1 MKTKGLTLAA
11 LAASLIV
18 AVSAAALAGSGY
30 ESLYGGWVDDNATRQ
45 ASNCFVTFGISNG
58 SYVHVSVQ
66 SPDYPAADAYI
77 PPGNSYYYYDAL
89 RVYVAEVNN
98 NTGQAL
104 VDISKPASSGS
115 SSSSGTKIWCDAP
128 GQRALGG
135 DAVTFPVTLQNNN
148 AVDKTYTLSASSN
161 TGWGLSF
168 QYGGKD
174 VYQLYVPAAQA
185 RTVNLV
191 AQTAYN
197 SPIGEKT
204 ISISTGDAGMELRV
218 YITSVNQSASVAV
231 QVSSLIVGIGD
242 KAYYSFSVQNLQS
255 QQNNYKL
262 AVEGLPENWYY
273 QYLDS
278 QASTSR
284 MAEVVVPSQATK
296 GFVLQ
301 ILPPVSVTEGEYG
314 FTAAITTPDN
324 VTIRQPLTLR
334 LTSAVSMTVN
344 QDKLA
349 YTSQPGET
357 FDFKVYVSNTGS
369 GGALTNV
376 YPDITAPTGWIVS
389 ASPARVNSL
398 KAGETQ
404 VFTVSVQSPGNIVA
418 SDYDV
423 NINVKSDQA
432 QSAKDYRIT
441 IETSSI
447 IPYIGV
453 GVIVVVLVGLVF
465 LFVEVLKSTRTSQAA
480 IFDHILSTLVLIVF
494 LIEFIAVK
502 GAGTSTFFIL
512 ALMSLFDVIA
522 GFTVTITTAR
532 RDVTMDRD
540 SGFVPPAPRG

>member
-1 MKTKGLTLAA
+1 MKTKGITLAA
-11 LAASLIV
+11 LAACLIA
-18 AVSAAALAGSGY
+18 AVSAAALADSGY
-30 ESLYGGWVDDNATRQ
+30 TSLYGGWVDDGSTRQ
-45 ASNCFVTFGISNG
+45 AGNCFVTFGISNG

-66 SPDYPAADAYI
+66 SPDYPAADAYV

-89 RVYVAEVNN
+89 RIYVAEVNR
-98 NTGQAL
+98 NTSQAL
-104 VDISKPASSGS
+104 VDISKLASSGP
-115 SSSSGTKIWCDAP
+115 SSGTGTKVWCDTP

-135 DAVTFPVTLQNNN
+135 DAVTFPITIQNDY
-148 AVDKTYTLSASSN
+148 AIDKTYTLSASSG

-191 AQTAYN
+191 AQTAYD

-204 ISISTGDAGMELRV
+204 ISVSTGDAGMDLRV

-231 QVSSLIVGIGD
+231 QVSSLISNIGD
-242 KAYYSFSVQNLQS
+242 KVYYGFSVQNLQS

-262 AVEGLPENWYY
+262 AVEGLAENWYY

-278 QASTSR
+278 QASTSQ
-284 MAEVVVPSQATK
+284 MAEVVVPSQAAK

-301 ILPPVSVTEGEYG
+301 VLPPVSVTAGEYN
-314 FTAAITTPDN
+314 FTAVITTPDN

-334 LTSAVSMTVN
+334 LTSAVSMTVS

-349 YTSQPGET
+349 YTSQPGQTLEI
-357 FDFKVYVSNTGS
+357 KVYVSNTGS

-376 YPDITAPTGWIVS
+376 YPDVTAPTGWVVS
-389 ASPARVNSL
+389 SSPARVNSI
-398 KAGETQ
+398 KSGETQ
-404 VFTVSVQSPGNIVA
+404 VFTVRVQSPGNIVA

-423 NINVKSDQA
+423 SINVKSDQA
-432 QSAKDYRIT
+432 QSDKDYRIT

-465 LFVEVLKSTRTSQAA
+465 LYRKY
-480 IFDHILSTLVLIVF
+480 
-494 LIEFIAVK
+494 
-502 GAGTSTFFIL
+502 G
-512 ALMSLFDVIA
+512 
-522 GFTVTITTAR
+522 R
-532 RDVTMDRD
+532 R
-540 SGFVPPAPRG
+540 